1 MADDKHMSLD
11 DLIKKDKE
19 TGKGFNF
26 FPKKFDKKQRS

>member
-19 TGKGFNF
+19 SGKASNL
-26 FPKKFDKKQRS
+26 FPKKFDKKQR

>member
-19 TGKGFNF
+19 SGKKPYPFV
-26 FPKKFDKKQRS
+26 KKFDKK